1 MKPVQNANEW
11 ENFCH
16 NMVLLRQTHGYS
28 LLRMAFVLRI
38 SPVKLRAVERGE
50 WMPKWDTNPV
60 SHPKE
65 VRRTSVGAFCRP
77 LGPLRPRNEPS
88 KNRIGRNR
96 SAEKEVT
103 FGWLTKIRPLGKRC
117 AATSAGC
124 ANRTAFPSRRR
135 RVCCA
140 LPRVPCGSSKAAG
153 IPRE

>member
-50 WMPKWDTNPV
+50 WMPKWDIRILFRIRKKFGV
-60 SHPKE
+60 QASE
-65 VRRTSVGAFCRP
+65 LFA
-77 LGPLRPRNEPS
+77 EPN

-96 SAEKEVT
+96 AAGKGVT
-103 FGWLTKIRPLGKRC
+103 FGWLPKIRPLGKRC

-140 LPRVPCGSSKAAG
+140 LPRVPCGSSKAAC
-153 IPRE
+153 IPRESPCLRFI